1 MAGKKS
7 TKKTKPE
14 KVEPSLDPILPLP
27 AGTGI
32 PYLRDGEGSEILKT
46 EGQFRTVELSARAF
60 RVMWEQAEALAKK
73 NWPRY
78 AEGPMRDVALAALE
92 AVTAF
97 RSTHWQRDLQ
107 PISEEEAK
115 RVRETERNP
124 GKTQKRV
131 NPLSTDECSHD
142 GFVKKI
148 KTKSGEKLWKCENCG
163 LKWPRTSSG
172 DAPESASKA
181 RKSKKQ
187 GSGASKTDSGSKKKS
202 KKGLKKKVKTKK

>member
-32 PYLRDGEGSEILKT
+32 PYLRDGEGSEILANSET
-46 EGQFRTVELSARAF
+46 IRTVEMTYRAF
-60 RVMWEQAEALAKK
+60 YVTWEIVEGLARK
-73 NWPRY
+73 NYQRY
-78 AEGPMRDVALAALE
+78 IGGPMEGSALAALE
-92 AVTAF
+92 AVQAF
-97 RSTHWQRDLQ
+97 RSAFWRREIPTL
-107 PISEEEAK
+107 SESEAQ
-115 RVRETERNP
+115 RVREMERNP
-124 GKTQKRV
+124 KKTPERV
-131 NPLSTDECSHD
+131 NHLSTDECSHE

-172 DAPESASKA
+172 DAPESVSKA
-181 RKSKKQ
+181 RKPKKQ
-187 GSGASKTDSGSKKKS
+187 GSGAAKPDSGSKKKS